1 MRHEVRSTERRAPIT
16 PADAAELVRSGVQLT
31 VERSPQRCF
40 DDADYVAAGCR
51 LASSGSWPDAPVE
64 EFVVGLKELPDEPA
78 ELRHRHVYFGHAYK
92 GQDGSRQL
100 LRRFVAGGGALLDI
114 EYLTDDR
121 GRRLAAF
128 GYWAG
133 YLGAALAVLHH
144 RGRLDAPLESGTRQE
159 LDERLADGVAAGGRP
174 SALVI
179 GALGRSGRGACDA
192 LALAGAQV
200 TEWDV
205 EQTRVLDRDVLLAH
219 ELLINTV
226 LVTGPVPPFV
236 TAADADDPARALR
249 VICDV
254 TCDVSSPY
262 NVLPVYDRLTSWE
275 QPARRLRTGG
285 GPLGNIVGPLGSIV
299 PLDIIAIDNLPAL
312 LPREASVSFSAELAP
327 QLRLLGGPSE
337 PWQRCLRRF
346 EQAAGRLAEP
356 H

>member
-16 PADAAELVRSGVQLT
+16 PADAADLVRSGIAIT

-40 DDADYVAAGCR
+40 ADADYADAGCR
-51 LASSGSWPDAPVE
+51 LAPSGSWPDAPVE
-64 EFVVGLKELPDEPA
+64 TFVVGLKELPDEPA

-92 GQDGSRQL
+92 GQQGSQQL
-100 LRRFVAGGGALLDI
+100 LGRFVAGGGALLDI
-114 EYLTDDR
+114 EYLADDD

-133 YLGAALAVLHH
+133 YLGAALAVLHD
-144 RGRLDAPLESGTRQE
+144 RGRLSVPLGSGTRQE
-159 LDERLADGVAAGGRP
+159 LDQRLAAGADGEAAGHRP

-192 LALAGAQV
+192 LRLAGAQV

-205 EQTRVLDRDVLLAH
+205 EQTRELDRDALLAH
-219 ELLINTV
+219 QLLINTV
-226 LVTGPVPPFV
+226 LVTRPVPPFV
-236 TAADADDPARALR
+236 TAADADDPARRLR

-275 QPARRLRTGG
+275 RPARRLRTGD
-285 GPLGNIVGPLGSIV
+285 V

-312 LPREASVSFSAELAP
+312 LPLEASVSFSAELAP
-327 QLRLLGGPSE
+327 QLRSLGAPDG

-346 EQAAGRLAEP
+346 QDAVSRPAETG
-356 H
+356 